1 MTVTELASWEGGS
14 QYDCHRAS
22 LLGGKGTNMTVTEL
36 VSWEGGDQYDCHRAS
51 LLGGREPI

>member
-22 LLGGKGTNMTVTEL
+22 LLGGREPSRN
-36 VSWEGGDQYDCHRAS
+36 
-51 LLGGREPI
+51 GGRRDEYIYVQVE